1 MAAPYTSILQVPD
14 WVPADQRKEYEG
26 FLSMKQQ
33 TEGQR
38 RELGEAKMDTLQA
51 LLDKVPGLSDM
62 YNKTTNL
69 VQSMLAGEVSQP
81 MQQILQQQGAAVS
94 AQHGVGGS
102 QAGANITLAGLG
114 KESVRMQQ
122 QGLLQVPQILQSLKT
137 TFMGNVGTSQ
147 DVQGPSWGQWQA
159 SDLGERENQYQ
170 AQLGQ
175 AKATH
180 QVQQLNEAYA
190 VQERQRD
197 AAHARM
203 MQSQSAQRSFQA
215 SESAANRSLQARMS
229 AQGVRERAMYAN
241 ADRYERMTQYLDQR
255 SDTRAQRT
263 YNTRYWQGQ
272 GAQLHRM

>member
-14 WVPADQRKEYEG
+14 WVPADQRKGYEG

-38 RELGEAKMDTLQA
+38 RELGEAKMETLQA
-51 LLDKVPGLSDM
+51 LLDKVPGLTDM
-62 YNKTTNL
+62 YSKTTNL

-114 KESVRMQQ
+114 KEAVRMQQ

-147 DVQGPSWGQWQA
+147 DVQGPSWAQWQA
-159 SDLGERENQYQ
+159 SDLNERTSQYQ

-175 AKATH
+175 AKARH
-180 QVQQLNEAYA
+180 QVAQINEQYN
-190 VQERQRD
+190 VQENQRI
-197 AAHARM
+197 AAQGRM
-203 MQSQSAQRSFQA
+203 D
-215 SESAANRSLQARMS
+215 AANRA
-229 AQGVRERAMYAN
+229 ATERA
-241 ADRYERMTQYLDQR
+241 ERMASIQMHNQVAMSNAANYAGGTGMAPRRFGRNPLME
-255 SDTRAQRT
+255 
-263 YNTRYWQGQ
+263 RYS
-272 GAQLHRM
+272 

>member
-1 MAAPYTSILQVPD
+1 MAAPYTSILQVPE
-14 WVPADQRKEYEG
+14 WVPADQREEYEG
-26 FLSMKQQ
+26 FLQMKQQ

-51 LLDKVPGLSDM
+51 LLDKVPGLTDM

-69 VQSMLAGEVSQP
+69 VQSMLAGEVSKP
-81 MQQILQQQGAAVS
+81 MQQILQQQGAALS

-114 KESVRMQQ
+114 RESVRMQQ

-137 TFMGNVGTSQ
+137 TFMGNVATSQ

-175 AKATH
+175 AKAIH

-190 VQERQRD
+190 VQESQRD
-197 AAHARM
+197 AAHQRM

-215 SESAANRSLQARMS
+215 SESAASRSLQARMS

-255 SDTRAQRT
+255 GDTRAQRT

-272 GAQLHRM
+272 GAQLRR